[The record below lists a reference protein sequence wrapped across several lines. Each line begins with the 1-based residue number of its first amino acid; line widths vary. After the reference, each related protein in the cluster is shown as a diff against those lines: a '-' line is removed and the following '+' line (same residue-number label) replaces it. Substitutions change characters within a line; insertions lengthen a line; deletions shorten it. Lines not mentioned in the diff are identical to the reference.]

1 MALLRFDHVL
11 VTVDDLEAVTAFF
24 VALGFEKEGTAVVE
38 GDWVDTIVGLPDVRS
53 EIVMLRPPGG
63 GTGLELSK
71 FHRPAPDRGPRA
83 APVNELGLRNVA
95 FEVEDI
101 HAVVDRL
108 KAEGFELVGGIGN
121 YEDVFLLCYVRGPEG
136 IIVALNERI
145 G

>member
-24 VALGFEKEGTAVVE
+24 VALGFEKEGTAAVE

-71 FHRPAPDRGPRA
+71 FHRPVPDRGPRA

-136 IIVALNERI
+136 IIVALNEHI